1 MGKGVNLDQRKGQI
15 TDIKGNIET
24 KKNQLDNLTEQK
36 KVLLEAG
43 TEIQGTSLDN
53 RVIQTVMDSINQS
66 LRDVESKGSE
76 LSAELSSDAQMLE
89 EIREDTE
96 RDIESAEAERRS
108 LEQKKS
114 LLDRFGL
121 GASLDQGLSEL
132 STHSSEL
139 DSVKNDAIQAMQEL
153 SRVSS
158 QLDGL

>member
-1 MGKGVNLDQRKGQI
+1 MGKGVNLDQRIGQI

-24 KKNQLDNLTEQK
+24 KKKQLDNLNEQK

-66 LRDVESKGSE
+66 LREVESKGSE
-76 LSAELSSDAQMLE
+76 FSDELTSDAKMLE

-108 LEQKKS
+108 LEQRKS
-114 LLDRFGL
+114 VLDRFGL
-121 GASLDQGLSEL
+121 GASLEKGMTEL
-132 STHSSEL
+132 STHASEL
-139 DSVKNDAIQAMQEL
+139 ESVKNDTIQAMQEL

-158 QLDGL
+158 QLGGL